1 MITKH
6 NEEACGMNK
15 KSIRRKYSP
24 VKKKF
29 SSFMSDNVS
38 ISFLVPCVINT
49 NVPAK
54 KLFLKTRTSNK
65 LGELERPSELNGGIR
80 QLPFSTIQ
88 SKDEKILL
96 CLSQLFFSLSSLE
109 VQLAKLYTQP
119 VIDTR
124 KLAILADE
132 TAELKSV
139 AREALAYFHGAD
151 NAVKPPFQPSGND
164 FSEPVDE
171 SQHDCGTNSN
181 GYSFNDV
188 GPTDSFKHGK
198 ECNQ

>member
-1 MITKH
+1 MK
-6 NEEACGMNK
+6 GK
-15 KSIRRKYSP
+15 LIRRKSTP
-24 VKKKF
+24 IKKKL
-29 SSFMSDNVS
+29 SSLMSNGICFPVFRSGAND
-38 ISFLVPCVINT
+38 
-49 NVPAK
+49 
-54 KLFLKTRTSNK
+54 KTLGKEACLQTSPSNK
-65 LGELERPSELNGGIR
+65 LGEFEHPSELNGSIR

-88 SKDEKILL
+88 SKDEKLLL

-119 VIDTR
+119 VVGTR

-151 NAVKPPFQPSGND
+151 DAVKPPFHQSSND
-164 FSEPVDE
+164 FSESVDE
-171 SQHDCGTNSN
+171 SQHDCRTNSN

-188 GPTDSFKHGK
+188 GPTDSSEHGK
-198 ECNQ
+198 EYTR